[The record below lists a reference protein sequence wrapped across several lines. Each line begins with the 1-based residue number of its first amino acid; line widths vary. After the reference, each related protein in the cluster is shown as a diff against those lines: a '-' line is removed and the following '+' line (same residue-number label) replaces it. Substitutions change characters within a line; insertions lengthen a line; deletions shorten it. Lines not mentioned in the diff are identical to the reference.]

1 MKVTL
6 NNCIVY
12 KANSFEKFA
21 SRFFPYHIPFIS
33 KRTRIK
39 IKNYFKYRFKKRLMK
54 DLVEQLKTCYIS
66 KVPLEITKIHWE
78 DWEWEVIRNGMYN

>member
-12 KANSFEKFA
+12 KASPFEKFA

-33 KRTRIK
+33 KRKRVK
-39 IKNYFKYRFKKRLMK
+39 IRNYFKYRYKIRLMN
-54 DLVEQLKTCYIS
+54 DLVLQLKEAYID
-66 KVPLEITKIHWE
+66 KIPDTVETDWT